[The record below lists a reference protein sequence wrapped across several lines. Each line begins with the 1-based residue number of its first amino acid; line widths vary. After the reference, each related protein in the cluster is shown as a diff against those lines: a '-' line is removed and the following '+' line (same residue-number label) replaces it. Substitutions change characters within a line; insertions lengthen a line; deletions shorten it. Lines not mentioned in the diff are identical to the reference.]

1 MILAGD
7 IGATKTVLAFYRIV
21 SESLEQVNEE
31 TYKSK
36 AFSGFEEILRRFIAI
51 LPPEPIAVL
60 CLGVAGPIDNGRC
73 KTTNLPWML
82 DERSLA
88 DAFGI
93 KKVILL
99 NDVEAA
105 AYGILALR
113 SDEIITLHGGTERKG
128 NLAVLA
134 AGTGLG
140 EAALHWDGKG
150 YQAIAS
156 EGGHCD
162 FAPQDNRQI
171 ALLSYLQKKFDHV
184 SYERILSGQGL
195 LNLYQFLRD
204 TGFSEEPPWLQT
216 MLQSGDPSAKI
227 TEIGLR
233 RGHILCSETLEL
245 FATIYGAEAGNLAL
259 KVMATG
265 GVYLGGGIAP
275 QIIEKLKD
283 GSFMRGFSNKG
294 RYADFMRQIP
304 VKVASN
310 NRASLIGA
318 AHHAAR
324 I

>member
-7 IGATKTVLAFYRIV
+7 IGGTKTVLACYRIV
-21 SESLEQVNEE
+21 SGNLEQINEE
-31 TYKSK
+31 TYKSEE
-36 AFSGFEEILRRFIAI
+36 FSDVEEILRHFLAAEH
-51 LPPEPIAVL
+51 PEPIATL

-73 KTTNLPWML
+73 KVTNLPWVL
-82 DERSLA
+82 DERKLA
-88 DAFGI
+88 NAFGI
-93 KKVILL
+93 KKVRLL
-99 NDVEAA
+99 NDLEAA
-105 AYGILALR
+105 AYGMRALS
-113 SDEIITLHGGTERKG
+113 SDETITLHGGTEKKG
-128 NLAVLA
+128 NIAVIA

-140 EAALHWDGKG
+140 EAALHWDGKD
-150 YQAIAS
+150 YQALSS

-162 FAPQDNRQI
+162 FAPQDDQQI

-184 SYERILSGQGL
+184 SYERILSGHGL
-195 LNLYQFLRD
+195 LNIYQFLRES
-204 TGFSEEPPWLQT
+204 GFAEEPLWLHT
-216 MLQSGDPSAKI
+216 TLQSGDPSAKI
-227 TEIGLR
+227 TEIGLE
-233 RGHILCSETLEL
+233 RGHVLCSETLEL

-275 QIIEKLKD
+275 RIIEKLKD

-304 VKVASN
+304 IKVALN

-318 AHHAAR
+318 AHYAAR